1 MLSAI
6 PSLRNSSMLRALW
19 MLPLGCQRV
28 SGSVLKTVDLTP
40 YMSRFRAS
48 ASPIGPPPTMA
59 TDEPAATVTPYT
71 GLELRCPCHEMLQTN
86 VVGRVYASA
95 DSASRVTSLEL
106 H

>member
-59 TDEPAATVTPYT
+59 TDDSAATVTPT
-71 GLELRCPCHEMLQTN
+71 TVWPGLRWVPHETLQTN
-86 VVGRVYASA
+86 VVGVYASA
-95 DSASRVTSLEL
+95 DSAS
-106 H
+106 